1 MKDLAPHPAARWLA
15 ALVLQGVAGC
25 AALPPSYEANPQV
38 LALPAV
44 VLHQDSSGALS
55 YHARTPA
62 GDEPLRPW
70 GRAQGRACQ
79 QGFQIPV
86 LWSLGMPS
94 YNRIGTW
101 SISAGWGDGGYGRAL
116 ADLRKN
122 LPANAVL
129 FDLRADIRL
138 RTILSV
144 YAEECLELDAAVFL
158 PARAR
163 TGGL

>member
-1 MKDLAPHPAARWLA
+1 MSTPAIRHLTLVVSALASLA
-15 ALVLQGVAGC
+15 AC
-25 AALPPSYEANPQV
+25 AALPPSYEANAQL

-62 GDEPLRPW
+62 GIQPLSAW

-79 QGFQIPV
+79 QGFQIPL
-86 LWSLGMPS
+86 LWSLGVPS

-101 SISAGWGDGGYGRAL
+101 SISAGWGEGGYRHAL

-129 FDLRADIRL
+129 FDLRADVRL

-144 YAEECLELDAAVFL
+144 YAEECLELDAAVFVPKREL
-158 PARAR
+158 AAGP
-163 TGGL
+163 

>member
-1 MKDLAPHPAARWLA
+1 MKPLAPRLPASRLA
-15 ALVLQGVAGC
+15 ALTLSVVGGC
-25 AALPPSYEANPQV
+25 AALPPTYEANPRL

-62 GDEPLRPW
+62 GEVPLRPW

-79 QGFQIPV
+79 QSFQLPV
-86 LWSLGMPS
+86 LWSLGVPS
-94 YNRIGTW
+94 FNRIGTW
-101 SISAGWGDGGYGRAL
+101 SISAGWGDGGYNRAL

-129 FDLRADIRL
+129 FDLRADVRM

-158 PARAR
+158 PKQAKAD
-163 TGGL
+163 